1 MAPDIYLDAKE
12 NDIVIEDIDDS
23 TVQPLPRDTEETEVK
38 VVEESKYEKA
48 VSPVMIQP
56 KQLEII
62 EEEQS
67 FDEKDLIDQNGEF
80 IIFANQDIEEPFED
94 SQIPT
99 DNSTQLE

>member
-48 VSPVMIQP
+48 VSPVMI
-56 KQLEII
+56 
-62 EEEQS
+62 
-67 FDEKDLIDQNGEF
+67 
-80 IIFANQDIEEPFED
+80 
-94 SQIPT
+94 
-99 DNSTQLE
+99 